1 MVVQIKK
8 NVFMFTGAKNSC
20 DRILRKRGDAEWS
33 VGHIIVMIYCPVEMA
48 EDKNEPHGKRVKA
61 RNTFEPNVGQAPVLE
76 FYKACLTTASNFWLL
91 LVLFPGNVRDI
102 LEDYV

>member
-33 VGHIIVMIYCPVEMA
+33 VGHIKVMIIYCPVEMA
-48 EDKNEPHGKRVKA
+48 EEKMG
-61 RNTFEPNVGQAPVLE
+61 
-76 FYKACLTTASNFWLL
+76 LT
-91 LVLFPGNVRDI
+91 
-102 LEDYV
+102 EKE